1 MTVLRDRHTRWML
14 VLALALFIVKT
25 LFLALTPLRAL
36 VMSPWLIDDSFIVA
50 EVARNIALG
59 HGFSFDGTHATT
71 GVSMLWTYLTSIDH
85 LLTLDVSRYFFKE
98 IAVKMTLILSTFF
111 GSLCTI
117 VVFLLGKKLD
127 GVRAGWAAF
136 ALTSLMPV
144 LFFNAMNG
152 METSFFSLFIIL
164 AIASG
169 SGAWAISPNA
179 FKQGL
184 WTGLFAG
191 LAILTRADAI
201 FVIAAYLL
209 MQGCRWIFDRAN
221 RKTVMRETL
230 GFILTMGICFAVL
243 LVWQMILSGSP
254 FPDNQIG
261 RRAIALQKH
270 GFDYAHFSFLTWAK
284 IVVWNVFEAEK
295 LWSLALGSSLLGLFG
310 FLVPLLRKET
320 SRIAALTG
328 IYLLLF
334 CAMLVCSQWYFPDFH
349 GLRYFNAGAY
359 ILILFTA
366 IMVAKIDNATWS
378 RFTGSLFC
386 VAVLTLGW
394 YNFYDYVRSFPSF
407 KQMALFGQRSVPVQ
421 NEFWAG
427 LDGFKEISE
436 GSVIAA
442 RDHGRLAFFTDRS
455 VQDIAGIID
464 PAVLR
469 HWKDGT
475 LGTYLVERRVS
486 YVLLPD
492 SKPGATTI
500 YQAIHDQLHPSL
512 VSNAPTQEITGYRL
526 YAVHW

>member
-1 MTVLRDRHTRWML
+1 MTLLRDRHTRWML
-14 VLALALFIVKT
+14 IVALALFIIKA
-25 LFLALTPLRAL
+25 LFLASTPLRAL

-50 EVARNIALG
+50 RIARNIALG

-71 GVSMLWTYLTSIDH
+71 GVSMLWTYLTSVDH
-85 LLTLDVSRYFFKE
+85 LLFSKE
-98 IAVKMTLILSTFF
+98 TAVKATLILSTFF

-117 VVFLLGKKLD
+117 AVFLLGKKLD
-127 GVRAGWAAF
+127 GIRAGWVAF

-169 SGAWAISPNA
+169 SGAWIISPDA

-191 LAILTRADAI
+191 AAILTRADAI
-201 FVIAAYLL
+201 FVIAAYFL
-209 MQGCRWIFDRAN
+209 MQGCRWIFDRKSRAAL
-221 RKTVMRETL
+221 MRETL
-230 GFILTMGICFAVL
+230 GFILTMGLCFAVL

-270 GFDYAHFSFLTWAK
+270 GFDYAHFSPPTWAK

-295 LWSLALGSSLLGLFG
+295 LWTLTLGSSLLGLLG
-310 FLVPLLRKET
+310 FCAALLHKEA

-334 CAMLVCSQWYFPDFH
+334 CAMLVCWQWYFPDFH
-349 GLRYFNAGAY
+349 GLRYFNAGAH
-359 ILILFTA
+359 ILLVFMA
-366 IMVAKIDNATWS
+366 IVIAKMGNKLV
-378 RFTGSLFC
+378 GSLFC
-386 VAVLTLGW
+386 VAILVLSW
-394 YNFYDYVRSFPSF
+394 YNFFDYARSFPSF
-407 KQMALFGQRSVPVQ
+407 SQMALFGQRSVPVQ

-464 PAVLR
+464 PAVLQ

-492 SKPGATTI
+492 SKPEATTI